1 MEDRSAEVI
10 AQLGPQMESLIGAV
24 PMLLALGPNAEQLA
38 NMGRAMFQAS
48 ALIPG
53 ASPVQ
58 AAYVQSLHDLA
69 GAIRQAAAAA
79 KP

>member
-1 MEDRSAEVI
+1 MEDHSDEI
-10 AQLGPQMESLIGAV
+10 IGQLGPQMASLTDAV

-48 ALIPG
+48 ALIPA

-58 AAYVQSLHDLA
+58 AAYVQSLHELA
-69 GAIRQAAAAA
+69 GALRQSAAAA
-79 KP
+79 KG